1 MSHMS
6 DSSSVNMDWETL
18 LAGSPLV
25 LVKDRDLVPDALFVA
40 MAQMKPCNL
49 TEQDRVG
56 CYKSREIGFLGM
68 CCKHCGGQPGF
79 GRYYPNSVRSLAQT
93 TTSQTI
99 LKHIGSKCRFCPLS
113 IRQAVVE
120 LQKQQAAREG
130 LSTGRPR
137 YGSRKIFFQRVWS
150 RLHNKRVDDNMDD
163 ASNETPSDV
172 DEETSMASYQSTHEH
187 LHDSAEM
194 KRRGRAS
201 LLPPKAKRIKLEDVM
216 HTTSV

>member
-1 MSHMS
+1 
-6 DSSSVNMDWETL
+6 
-18 LAGSPLV
+18 
-25 LVKDRDLVPDALFVA
+25 
-40 MAQMKPCNL
+40 
-49 TEQDRVG
+49 VG

-99 LKHIGSKCRFCPLS
+99 LKHIGNKCRFCPAP
-113 IRQAVVE
+113 IRNAVLE
-120 LQKQQAAREG
+120 LQRQQEEREG

-150 RLHNKRVDDNMDD
+150 RLHGSAGKHAGCEEDYKHEKHLDDA

-172 DEETSMASYQSTHEH
+172 DEETSMASYPSTGE
-187 LHDSAEM
+187 LHSGLMDH
-194 KRRGRAS
+194 KRKGRNS
-201 LLPPKAKRIKLEDVM
+201 LPLMKAKRIKLNEHCVTP
-216 HTTSV
+216 TTTV